1 MLANTKSLIGVFFA
15 LSMLPSM
22 ANCYDPSSDDL
33 WDIGSVGRTSKA
45 KERDTAPPKQR
56 PRTRQSAPATPSYS
70 EPSARASTRT
80 KPQGEL
86 VPAVSGLPPDPGS
99 ASTYRIGPKDLLK
112 VEVFQV
118 PELSSTERVNDS
130 GQIIMSLIGPVS
142 VGGLTPKDAE
152 AHVAAL
158 LGRDYLQNPQIDI
171 HVEEYA
177 SQRIT
182 VLGSVKKPGIFP
194 ITGKT
199 TLLQAIALA
208 EGIDSLAN
216 EDETILFR
224 KNASGEMVAYV
235 VDIALI
241 QEGRLRD
248 PLLIGEDRV
257 VVPESGSAV
266 FFKGVTDALRGFVR
280 LPLY

>member
-1 MLANTKSLIGVFFA
+1 MIANTKKFFGLFFA
-15 LSMLPSM
+15 LSMLPSI
-22 ANCYDPSSDDL
+22 ANCYDPSSDDPWAL
-33 WDIGSVGRTSKA
+33 GRQPEAVQRETPPPKQSPRTSKSPSN
-45 KERDTAPPKQR
+45 T
-56 PRTRQSAPATPSYS
+56 RTRS
-70 EPSARASTRT
+70 EPIARARAET
-80 KPQGEL
+80 KSQGDL
-86 VPAVSGLPPDPGS
+86 VPAVNGLPPDPGS

-130 GQIIMSLIGPVS
+130 GQIVMSLIGPVS

-158 LGRDYLQNPQIDI
+158 LGRDYLQNPQVDI
-171 HVEEYA
+171 QVEEYA

-182 VLGSVKKPGIFP
+182 VMGSVKKPGIFP

-208 EGIDSLAN
+208 EGVDPLAN
-216 EDETILFR
+216 EDETLLFR
-224 KNASGEMVAYV
+224 KKASGEMIAYV

-241 QEGRLRD
+241 QKGRLRD
-248 PLLIGEDRV
+248 PILIAEDRV

-266 FFKGVTDALRGFVR
+266 FFKGVTDTLRGFVR
-280 LPLY
+280 LPIY